1 MDCPQY
7 EPSDK
12 MGKTRPICKWWNTSN
27 NGSCNR
33 QDMFMCVLYLAQKL
47 GGKIVRV
54 EERKDENN

>member
-1 MDCPQY
+1 MNCPKY

-12 MGKTRPICKWWNTSN
+12 MGKTRPICKWWNASN

-33 QDMFMCVLYLAQKL
+33 QVFLMCIIWEAQRW
-47 GGKIVRV
+47 GGEIVRV